1 MHFTTIFNEVSGTLI
16 QELDTPAGR
25 RIITF
30 TSKQQG
36 IGKSETGQYHAH
48 SALSKEQIEAYKEKG
63 QYFRSLQCRTVETD
77 LLKQ

>member
-48 SALSKEQIEAYKEKG
+48 LALSKEQIEAYKKKASILGVYSVG
-63 QYFRSLQCRTVETD
+63 QWRLIF
-77 LLKQ
+77 

>member
-1 MHFTTIFNEVSGTLI
+1 MHFTTILNEVRATLI

-48 SALSKEQIEAYKEKG
+48 SALSKEQIEAYKKKASILGVYSVG
-63 QYFRSLQCRTVETD
+63 QWRLIF
-77 LLKQ
+77 